1 MKKNKKNYNIN
12 ISHLTDEEIN
22 VINIIKNGEPI
33 VGKKETEK
41 AIINWINMCL
51 SNRIISN

>member
-22 VINIIKNGEPI
+22 VINIIKNGEP
-33 VGKKETEK
+33 
-41 AIINWINMCL
+41 
-51 SNRIISN
+51 